1 MKGDDVDDRI
11 HVKTIKSTLGT
22 HSIIQEIMCTVHWMQ
37 TFLLDKKKRGTISLA
52 LVVEY
57 ALTCRH
63 MLYVI
68 LGTVN
73 KSLCST

>member
-37 TFLLDKKKRGTISLA
+37 TFLLDKKKEELSAWHWLWN
-52 LVVEY
+52 
-57 ALTCRH
+57 
-63 MLYVI
+63 ML
-68 LGTVN
+68 
-73 KSLCST
+73 